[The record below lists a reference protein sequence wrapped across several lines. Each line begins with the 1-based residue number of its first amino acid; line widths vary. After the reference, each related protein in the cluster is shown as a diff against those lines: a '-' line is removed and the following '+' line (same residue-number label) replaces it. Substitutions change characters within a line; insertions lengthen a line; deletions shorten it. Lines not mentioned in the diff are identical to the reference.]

1 MHWSVALHLGLMAVG
16 VRGVPLANDTL
27 ASCLDAAKTP
37 YYVSTSKNWTT
48 FNSPFN
54 ERLKFN
60 PVAIAVPET
69 AKQVQDAL
77 LCGRQSKVKVTPKSG
92 GHSYASLGFGG
103 EDGHLVIQLDRMNS
117 VSLDNKTNIAT
128 VAAGTRL
135 GHLALQ
141 LYNQGNRS
149 ISHGTCPG

>member
-1 MHWSVALHLGLMAVG
+1 MHSGVTLAIGLMATHAYGDLLV
-16 VRGVPLANDTL
+16 NKTL
-27 ASCLDAAKTP
+27 ASCLDAAGTP
-37 YYVSTSKNWTT
+37 YYLPDSKNWTT

-54 ERLKFN
+54 QRVNFN

-69 AKQVQDAL
+69 AKEAQYAL
-77 LCGRQSKVKVTPKSG
+77 LCGRKAGVKVTPKSG
-92 GHSYASLGFGG
+92 GHSYAALGFGG
-103 EDGHLVIQLDRMNS
+103 EDGHLVIQLDHMIG

-135 GHLALQ
+135 GHLALE
-141 LYNQGNRS
+141 LYNQGKRA